1 MKSWLMSPVTA
12 RPHGPRMAATAVL
25 LVVMAALTG
34 CGEGSDTAIKTKR
47 AQPATT
53 TSKPTT
59 VTTTTTTTTT
69 TSTTTTTTSTT
80 EPATTT
86 STSTTE
92 PPTTAEPATTT
103 TSTAAPPPPPAPSV
117 PSPGDNG
124 LAANRAGT
132 GVWVV
137 NIDQSKLRFN
147 LMPGY
152 EEGGAPFIHPT
163 SITDQ
168 IRPKAVA
175 AFNGGFKFGVSGGGF
190 YLGGIE
196 SVPLQGGAASL
207 VIYTDGTATV
217 GQWGRDVGM
226 SGNVE
231 AVLQN
236 LHLMVD
242 GGAVTDVSDG
252 DASRWG
258 ATLGGTSYVPRSGV
272 CVTADG
278 HIRWTGG
285 SGVGSTTL
293 ATTMVQAGCVR
304 GMELD
309 INPQWVSF
317 AIFDHRDPADPA
329 TVNSRNLY
337 DGMYYGPDSYFSA
350 KSRNWILLTGK

>member
-1 MKSWLMSPVTA
+1 
-12 RPHGPRMAATAVL
+12 MASRSTRLWWYATAA
-25 LVVMAALTG
+25 LVISLTALTG
-34 CGEGSDTAIKTKR
+34 CGGGSGRATQTKR
-47 AQPATT
+47 ARRTSTTARPTT
-53 TSKPTT
+53 TTA
-59 VTTTTTTTTT
+59 TTTTTTTA
-69 TSTTTTTTSTT
+69 
-80 EPATTT
+80 PATTT
-86 STSTTE
+86 TAPATATTTE
-92 PPTTAEPATTT
+92 PPTTTTEPPTTT
-103 TSTAAPPPPPAPSV
+103 TTTTPPPTTAPPPPAASV

-124 LAANRAGT
+124 LAANRAST

-152 EEGGAPFIHPT
+152 EEGGGPFIHST

-168 IRPKAVA
+168 NRPKAVA

-278 HIRWTGG
+278 QIRWTGG
-285 SGVGSTTL
+285 SGIGSATL
-293 ATTMVQAGCVR
+293 ASTMVRAGCVR

-317 AIFDHRDPADPA
+317 AIFDHPDPANPPN
-329 TVNSRNLY
+329 VNSRNLY